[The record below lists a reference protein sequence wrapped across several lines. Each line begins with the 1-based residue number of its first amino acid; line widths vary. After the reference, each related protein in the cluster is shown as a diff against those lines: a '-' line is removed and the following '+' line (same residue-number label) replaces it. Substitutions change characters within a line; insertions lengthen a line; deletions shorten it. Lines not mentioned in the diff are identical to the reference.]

1 MPEKAEKNLLMARRI
16 AQAVAAAG
24 GRAYFVGGLVRDHIL
39 GRENKDV
46 DLEIHGVTPEK
57 LVQLLQPL
65 GQVIKNGVSFGAFGL
80 RSYEIDIAMPRKEAD
95 PGRGSRD
102 FEASVDPFLG
112 CEKASRRRDFTMNA
126 LMEDVLTG
134 EVLDFFGGRADL
146 RAGVIRHVDPVTFR
160 EDPLRVLRAA
170 QFAARFGFSVAEET
184 VALCAKMD
192 LSELAKERV
201 TGELEK
207 ALLKAEKPSV
217 FFETLRRMEQLSF
230 WFPELEQTVGVP
242 QPPQHHPEGDVW
254 THTMLVTDAAAAFR
268 GRVSEPL
275 GFMLAAV
282 VHDFGKAV
290 CTQIKDG
297 KIHNYGHETE
307 GLPLAEAFLRRLT
320 NEKARID
327 YALNLTAL
335 HMQPH
340 MLVFDRSPLKTS
352 NRMFDRCADPEAL
365 VWLARADRL
374 GTALPPEPDD
384 TPFLL
389 ERLARYRETMARPY
403 VMGRDLIDAG
413 LKPSERFSGYLEYAH
428 RMRLAGLDKEDALRQ
443 TLALARSQGDIP

>member
-1 MPEKAEKNLLMARRI
+1 MAVRLARL
-16 AQAVAAAG
+16 AAAEG
-24 GRAYFVGGLVRDHIL
+24 GTVYYVGGFVRDRL
-39 GRENKDV
+39 RGVENKDV
-46 DLEIHGVTPEK
+46 DVEVHGLPPARLEAILDT
-57 LVQLLQPL
+57 L
-65 GQVIKNGVSFGAFGL
+65 GERISIGESFGIYNLKGCSL
-80 RSYEIDIAMPRKEAD
+80 DIAMPRKEAC
-95 PGRGSRD
+95 RGVGHRD
-102 FEASVDPFLG
+102 FDVFTDPFLG
-112 CEKASRRRDFTMNA
+112 TFKAAQRRDFTINA
-126 LMEDVLTG
+126 LMEDVLSG
-134 EVLDFFGGRADL
+134 EVVDHFGGLRDL
-146 RAGVIRHVDPVTFR
+146 EAGVLRHVNDASFA

-192 LSELAKERV
+192 LTSLAKERV
-201 TGELEK
+201 MGELEK
-207 ALLKAEKPSV
+207 ALLKAGKPSV
-217 FFETLRRMEQLSF
+217 FFETLRRMGQLSF

-242 QPPQHHPEGDVW
+242 QPPQYHPEGDVW

-320 NEKARID
+320 NEKALID

-352 NRMFDRCADPEAL
+352 NRMFDRCLDPEAL

-374 GTALPPEPDD
+374 GTGLPPEPDD

-389 ERLARYRETMARPY
+389 ERLALYRETMARPY
-403 VMGRDLIDAG
+403 VMGRDLIEAG
-413 LKPSERFSGYLEYAH
+413 LKPSARFSGYLEYAH
-428 RMRLAGLDKEDALRQ
+428 KLRLAGVDKDDALRQ
-443 TLALARSQGDIP
+443 TLALARKQGDIP

>member
-1 MPEKAEKNLLMARRI
+1 MPEREIETAVRLARL
-16 AQAVAAAG
+16 AAAEG
-24 GRAYFVGGLVRDHIL
+24 GAVYYVGGFVRDRL
-39 GRENKDV
+39 RGVENKDV
-46 DLEIHGVTPEK
+46 DVEVPGLPPARLEAI
-57 LVQLLQPL
+57 LDSL
-65 GQVIKNGVSFGAFGL
+65 GERVSIGESFGIYKLKGCSL
-80 RSYEIDIAMPRKEAD
+80 DIAMPRKEACR
-95 PGRGSRD
+95 GRGHRD
-102 FEASVDPFLG
+102 FDVFTDPFLG
-112 CEKASRRRDFTMNA
+112 TFKAAQRRDFTINA

-134 EVLDFFGGRADL
+134 EITDHFGGLRDL
-146 RAGVIRHVDPVTFR
+146 EAGVLRHVSDESFA

-207 ALLKAEKPSV
+207 ALLKAERPAV
-217 FFETLRRMEQLSF
+217 FFETLREMGQLSF
-230 WFPELEQTVGVP
+230 WFPELGLTVGVP
-242 QPPQHHPEGDVW
+242 QPPRYHPEGDVW
-254 THTMLVTDAAAAFR
+254 THTMLVIDAAAAFR
-268 GRVSEPL
+268 GRAREPL

-290 CTQIKDG
+290 CTQIENG
-297 KIHNYGHETE
+297 KIHNYGHETA

-320 NEKARID
+320 NEKALID
-327 YALNLTAL
+327 YALNLTRL
-335 HMQPH
+335 HMLPH
-340 MLVFDRSPLKTS
+340 TLVSDRPPVKTS